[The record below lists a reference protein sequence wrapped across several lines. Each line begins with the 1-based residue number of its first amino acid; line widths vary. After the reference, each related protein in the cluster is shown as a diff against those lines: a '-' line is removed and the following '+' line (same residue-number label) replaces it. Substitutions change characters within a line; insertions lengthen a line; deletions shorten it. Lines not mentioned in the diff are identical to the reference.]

1 MSVVLQA
8 HLPGN
13 YEVYDSSTSSTG
25 PPICKG
31 CWEEA
36 KQQTT
41 SNLRTVWV
49 SIEGTRMAWYLCA
62 VHADE
67 LRRGPIEVLKSVDGV
82 IQSPRI

>member
-13 YEVYDSSTSSTG
+13 YELYDSSTSHTG

-62 VHADE
+62 DHAED
-67 LRRGPIEVLKSVDGV
+67 LSGTIEVLKSVDGV
-82 IQSPRI
+82 TQSPKI

>member
-1 MSVVLQA
+1 MVLQA

-13 YEVYDSSTSSTG
+13 YELYDSSASRAG
-25 PPICKG
+25 PPVCKG

-62 VHADE
+62 GHAEE
-67 LRRGPIEVLKSVDGV
+67 LRSGTIEVLESADGV
-82 IQSPRI
+82 MQSPKI